1 MKKFI
6 EEFKKFALKGN
17 VMDLAIG
24 VIIGA
29 AFQNIVSALTNDFI
43 TPLIAAIT
51 GKTDENGGVVIGG
64 QFTINGATFN
74 YGDFISS
81 IINFLIMAL
90 ILFLLIKIIRKLYH
104 LNAKKKTIF
113 TKKRIIVRF
122 APKNRRFFRQNR
134 QPCPPPYIKNVN
146 LFDGAYIDFE
156 THLV

>member
-81 IINFLIMAL
+81 IINFLIMAFVVFVIVKSINTASAKL
-90 ILFLLIKIIRKLYH
+90 AALEKKSEEAKTTKICPMCRSEISIEACRCPQCTSVLDE
-104 LNAKKKTIF
+104 TEMQ
-113 TKKRIIVRF
+113 KRSV
-122 APKNRRFFRQNR
+122 Q
-134 QPCPPPYIKNVN
+134 
-146 LFDGAYIDFE
+146 
-156 THLV
+156 

>member
-51 GKTDENGGVVIGG
+51 GKTDENGGVKNAHI
-64 QFTINGATFN
+64 ATERSTSKQRN
-74 YGDFISS
+74 VCIVHPTS
-81 IINFLIMAL
+81 LIVHSC
-90 ILFLLIKIIRKLYH
+90 KI
-104 LNAKKKTIF
+104 
-113 TKKRIIVRF
+113 
-122 APKNRRFFRQNR
+122 
-134 QPCPPPYIKNVN
+134 
-146 LFDGAYIDFE
+146 
-156 THLV
+156 